1 MSDLDELYQSVILE
15 HDRNPRNFRAIEGE
29 RQEAEGYNP
38 LCGDRV
44 KVMVRVEDGIVV
56 DAAFQGSGCAISKA
70 SASLM
75 TEAVR
80 GKPVAE
86 VERMFEEFRQ
96 GMTGG
101 QPAPGAARGAD
112 GPTGNLPAKLAVLG
126 GVKRFPMRVKCAT
139 LAWHALHKAL
149 ATNAQ
154 EAAGSQ

>member
-15 HDRNPRNFRAIEGE
+15 HDRNPRNFREIEGD
-29 RQEAEGYNP
+29 RREAEGYNP

-44 KVMVRVEDGIVV
+44 KVMVQVEDGVV
-56 DAAFQGSGCAISKA
+56 TDVAFQGSGCAISKA

-86 VERMFEEFRQ
+86 VERMFEEFRA

-101 QPAPGAARGAD
+101 RVD
-112 GPTGNLPAKLAVLG
+112 GPTGSLPPKLAVLG

-139 LAWHALHKAL
+139 LAWHALHQAL
-149 ATNAQ
+149 IKN
-154 EAAGSQ
+154 S

>member
-1 MSDLDELYQSVILE
+1 MSDLDDLYQSVILE
-15 HDRNPRNFRAIEGE
+15 HDRSPRNFRAIEGE

-44 KVMVRVEDGIVV
+44 KVMVRVEEGVVV

-86 VERMFEEFRQ
+86 VERMFEEFRA

-101 QPAPGAARGAD
+101 AQVGGRAD
-112 GPTGNLPAKLAVLG
+112 GQAGSLPAKLAALN

-139 LAWHALHKAL
+139 LAWHALHQAL
-149 ATNAQ
+149 NA
-154 EAAGSQ
+154 SDD

>member
-44 KVMVRVEDGIVV
+44 KVMVRVEDGVVV

-86 VERMFEEFRQ
+86 VEKMFTEFRD
-96 GMTGG
+96 GMTGRNDG
-101 QPAPGAARGAD
+101 TTERRTVLPG
-112 GPTGNLPAKLAVLG
+112 KLAVLG

-139 LAWHALHKAL
+139 LAWHALHQALTKA
-149 ATNAQ
+149 AS
-154 EAAGSQ
+154 SQ

>member
-15 HDRNPRNFRAIEGE
+15 HDRNPRNFRAIDGD

-44 KVMVRVEDGIVV
+44 KVMVRVEDGVIVDV
-56 DAAFQGSGCAISKA
+56 AFQGSGCAISKA

-75 TEAVR
+75 TEAVV

-86 VERMFEEFRQ
+86 VERMFEEFRA

-101 QPAPGAARGAD
+101 TATGGRAD
-112 GPTGNLPAKLAVLG
+112 GQTGSLPAKLAVLG

-139 LAWHALHKAL
+139 LAWHALHQAL
-149 ATNAQ
+149 T
-154 EAAGSQ
+154 SRDS

>member
-1 MSDLDELYQSVILE
+1 MTDLDELYQSVILE
-15 HDRNPRNFRAIEGE
+15 HDRNPRNFRAIEGA

-44 KVMVRVEDGIVV
+44 KVMVRVENGIVT

-75 TEAVR
+75 TEAVV

-86 VERMFEEFRQ
+86 VERMFEEFRA
-96 GMTGG
+96 GMTG
-101 QPAPGAARGAD
+101 RKD
-112 GPTGNLPAKLAVLG
+112 GTTDGRTVLPPKLAALG

-139 LAWHALHKAL
+139 LAWHALHQAL
-149 ATNAQ
+149 T
-154 EAAGSQ
+154 SRD

>member
-44 KVMVRVEDGIVV
+44 KVMVRVEDGVVV
-56 DAAFQGSGCAISKA
+56 DVAFQGSGCAISKA

-86 VERMFEEFRQ
+86 VERMFAEFRAS
-96 GMTGG
+96 MTGG
-101 QPAPGAARGAD
+101 RTD
-112 GPTGNLPAKLAVLG
+112 GQTGGLPAKLAVLG

-149 ATNAQ
+149 NT
-154 EAAGSQ
+154 SDV

>member
-15 HDRNPRNFRAIEGE
+15 HDRNPRNFREIEGD
-29 RQEAEGYNP
+29 RREAEGYNP

-44 KVMVRVEDGIVV
+44 KVMVQVEDGVV
-56 DAAFQGSGCAISKA
+56 TDVAFQGSGCAISKA

-86 VERMFEEFRQ
+86 VERMFTEFRD
-96 GMTGG
+96 GMTG
-101 QPAPGAARGAD
+101 RND
-112 GPTGNLPAKLAVLG
+112 GTTEGRSVLPPKLAVLG

-139 LAWHALHKAL
+139 LAWHALHQAL
-149 ATNAQ
+149 TSRDA
-154 EAAGSQ
+154 

>member
-15 HDRNPRNFRAIEGE
+15 HDRNPRNFRTIEGA
-29 RQEAEGYNP
+29 RREAEGYNP

-44 KVMVRVEDGIVV
+44 KVMVRVEDGVVV

-86 VERMFEEFRQ
+86 AERMFAAFRDAL
-96 GMTGG
+96 TGG
-101 QPAPGAARGAD
+101 GAEGRSE
-112 GPTGNLPAKLAVLG
+112 LPPKLAVFR
-126 GVKRFPMRVKCAT
+126 GVTRFPMRVKCAT
-139 LAWHALHKAL
+139 LAWHAMHQAL
-149 ATNAQ
+149 TTK
-154 EAAGSQ
+154 E

>member
-1 MSDLDELYQSVILE
+1 VSDLDELYQSVILE

-29 RQEAEGYNP
+29 RREAEGYNP

-44 KVMVRVEDGIVV
+44 KVMVRVEDGVVV

-86 VERMFEEFRQ
+86 VEQMFAEFRD
-96 GMTGG
+96 GMTGRND
-101 QPAPGAARGAD
+101 PSTSLGAGSTTEGR
-112 GPTGNLPAKLAVLG
+112 TVLPPKLAVLG

-149 ATNAQ
+149 NTNEQ
-154 EAAGSQ
+154 

>member
-1 MSDLDELYQSVILE
+1 MSDLDELYQGVILE
-15 HDRNPRNFRAIEGE
+15 HDRNPRNFRMIEGAK
-29 RQEAEGYNP
+29 REAEGYNP

-44 KVMVRVEDGIVV
+44 KVMVRVEDGVVV

-86 VERMFEEFRQ
+86 VELMFSEFR
-96 GMTGG
+96 
-101 QPAPGAARGAD
+101 D
-112 GPTGNLPAKLAVLG
+112 GLMGRNDGTTERRTVLPAKLAALG

-139 LAWHALHKAL
+139 LAWHALHGAL
-149 ATNAQ
+149 T
-154 EAAGSQ
+154 SRDS

>member
-15 HDRNPRNFRAIEGE
+15 HDRNPRNFRAIEGD
-29 RQEAEGYNP
+29 RREAEGYNP

-44 KVMVRVEDGIVV
+44 KVMVKVEAGVV
-56 DAAFQGSGCAISKA
+56 SDVAFQGSGCAISKA

-75 TEAVR
+75 TEAVK

-86 VERMFEEFRQ
+86 VERMFEEFRE
-96 GMTGG
+96 MTGG
-101 QPAPGAARGAD
+101 RD
-112 GPTGNLPAKLAVLG
+112 GGKTGSLPSKLSVLS

-149 ATNAQ
+149 HEETGNP
-154 EAAGSQ
+154 

>member
-15 HDRNPRNFRAIEGE
+15 HDRNPRNFRAIEGD
-29 RQEAEGYNP
+29 RSEAEGYNP

-44 KVMVRVEDGIVV
+44 KVMVRVEDGVVV

-86 VERMFEEFRQ
+86 VERMFEEFRA
-96 GMTGG
+96 GMTGRTDG
-101 QPAPGAARGAD
+101 QTD
-112 GPTGNLPAKLAVLG
+112 GRTVLPAKLAVLG

-139 LAWHALHKAL
+139 LAWHALHQAL
-149 ATNAQ
+149 TRN
-154 EAAGSQ
+154 S

>member
-29 RQEAEGYNP
+29 RREAEGYNP

-44 KVMVRVEDGIVV
+44 KVMVQVEAGVV
-56 DAAFQGSGCAISKA
+56 TDVAFQGSGCAISKA

-86 VERMFEEFRQ
+86 AERMFEEFRAS
-96 GMTGG
+96 MTGG
-101 QPAPGAARGAD
+101 RAD
-112 GPTGNLPAKLAVLG
+112 GPTGSLPPKLAVLG

-139 LAWHALHKAL
+139 LAWHALHQAL
-149 ATNAQ
+149 TKT
-154 EAAGSQ
+154 S